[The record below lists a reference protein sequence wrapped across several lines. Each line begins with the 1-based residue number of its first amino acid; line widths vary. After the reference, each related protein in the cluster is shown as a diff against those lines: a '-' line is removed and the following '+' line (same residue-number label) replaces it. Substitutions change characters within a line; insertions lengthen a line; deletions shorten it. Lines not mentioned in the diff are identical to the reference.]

1 MRLLSRVLGFKMEF
15 DLQEYKSAWK
25 LDETV
30 HHCNHGSFGAVPT
43 VVQEAQRA
51 IQDRVQL
58 NLVRFFAR
66 EAMPEV
72 QAARAKIAK
81 FLNQKPEQIALVR
94 NTTEAASTTMRGF
107 PFKAGDE
114 AIVLDHE
121 YGAVIYAVQRA
132 VEAAGGKLV
141 EVPVPRLATDEEVVA
156 IVKASFTPRTRLFV
170 VDHVTSAT
178 ARTFPIQA
186 LSDLCREHGIAIAV
200 DASHTPGNFD
210 LDLDK
215 LDADFW
221 FGNLHKW
228 ASAPLGCGVY
238 RVAPRWQSIMR
249 PLIVSW
255 QDHEEYPLQWDMLGT
270 VDLSPWLAAPTSIE
284 FYEKIGWHRV
294 RTANTQRMRYGRDLV
309 MAELGV
315 STDELR
321 EEELPLGVIPL
332 HKMEGG
338 RDGCIALQRR
348 FAEVHKIEVP
358 ITTACNQYFMRVSGQ
373 LYNTPAD
380 YEALVLAVRKE
391 FK

>member
-1 MRLLSRVLGFKMEF
+1 MEF

-25 LDETV
+25 LDESV

-58 NLVRFFAR
+58 NPVRFFAR
-66 EAMPEV
+66 EAMLEV
-72 QAARAKIAK
+72 QGARAKVAA

-132 VEAAGGKLV
+132 VENAGGKLV

-156 IVKASFTPRTRLFV
+156 IVKASFTPRTRFFV

-210 LDLDK
+210 LDLDR

-238 RVAPRWQSIMR
+238 RVAPRWHSIMR

-294 RTANTQRMRYGRDLV
+294 RAANTQRMRYGRDLV
-309 MAELGV
+309 MAELGI
-315 STDELR
+315 SIEELR
-321 EEELPLGVIPL
+321 EEELPLGVVPL
-332 HKMEGG
+332 HKMDGG
-338 RDGCIALQRR
+338 REGCIALQRK
-348 FAEVHKIEVP
+348 FAEVYKIEVP
-358 ITTACNQYFMRVSGQ
+358 ITTACNQYFMRISGQ
-373 LYNTPAD
+373 LYNTPSN

-391 FK
+391 LK

>member
-1 MRLLSRVLGFKMEF
+1 MEF

-30 HHCNHGSFGAVPT
+30 HHCNHGSFGSVPT

-58 NLVRFFAR
+58 NPVRFFAR
-66 EAMPEV
+66 EAMLEV
-72 QAARAKIAK
+72 QGARAKVAA

-94 NTTEAASTTMRGF
+94 NTTEAASTTMHGF
-107 PFKAGDE
+107 PFKPGDE

-132 VEAAGGKLV
+132 VENAGGKLV

-238 RVAPRWQSIMR
+238 RVAPRWQTIMR

-270 VDLSPWLAAPTSIE
+270 VDLSPWLAAPISID

-294 RTANTQRMRYGRDLV
+294 RAANTARMRYGRDLV

-315 STDELR
+315 GVDELR
-321 EEELPLGVIPL
+321 EEELPLGVVRL

-338 RDGCIALQRR
+338 REGCIALQRK
-348 FAEVHKIEVP
+348 FAEVYKIEVP
-358 ITTACNQYFMRVSGQ
+358 ITTACDQYFMRISGQ
-373 LYNTPAD
+373 LYNTPSD

-391 FK
+391 LK

>member
-1 MRLLSRVLGFKMEF
+1 MMEF

-30 HHCNHGSFGAVPT
+30 RHCNHGSFGAVPT

-72 QAARAKIAK
+72 QAARAKIAT

-107 PFKAGDE
+107 PFKPGDE

-186 LSDLCREHGIAIAV
+186 LSNLCREHGIAIAV

-238 RVAPRWQSIMR
+238 RIAPRWQSIMR

-294 RTANTQRMRYGRDLV
+294 RAANTQRMRYGRDLV

-315 STDELR
+315 GIDELR

-338 RDGCIALQRR
+338 RDGCIALQRK

>member
-1 MRLLSRVLGFKMEF
+1 MEF

-30 HHCNHGSFGAVPT
+30 CHCNHGSFGAVPT
-43 VVQEAQRA
+43 IVQEAQRA

-72 QAARAKIAK
+72 QAARAKIAT

-107 PFKAGDE
+107 PFKPGDE

-238 RVAPRWQSIMR
+238 RIAPRWQSIMR

-294 RTANTQRMRYGRDLV
+294 RAANTQRMRYGRDLV

-315 STDELR
+315 GIDELR

-338 RDGCIALQRR
+338 RDGCIALQRK

>member
-1 MRLLSRVLGFKMEF
+1 MMEF

-30 HHCNHGSFGAVPT
+30 RHCNHGSFGAVPT

-72 QAARAKIAK
+72 QAARAKIAT

-107 PFKAGDE
+107 PFKPGDE

-178 ARTFPIQA
+178 ARTFPIHA

-294 RTANTQRMRYGRDLV
+294 RAANTQRMRYGRDLV

-315 STDELR
+315 GTDELR

-338 RDGCIALQRR
+338 RDGCIALQRK

>member
-1 MRLLSRVLGFKMEF
+1 MEF
-15 DLQEYKSAWK
+15 DLQEYKSAWV
-25 LDETV
+25 LDESV
-30 HHCNHGSFGAVPT
+30 RHCNHGSFGAVPT
-43 VVQEAQRA
+43 VVQEAQKK

-58 NLVRFFAR
+58 NPVKFFAR
-66 EAMPEV
+66 DAMLEV
-72 QAARAKIAK
+72 QAARAKIAA
-81 FLNQKPEQIALVR
+81 FLNQKLDQIALVR

-121 YGAVIYAVQRA
+121 YGAVIFAVQRA
-132 VEAAGGKLV
+132 VEAAGGTLV
-141 EVPVPRLATDEEVVA
+141 SVKVPRLATDEEVVA

-178 ARTFPIQA
+178 ARTFPIQE
-186 LSDLCREHGIAIAV
+186 LSQLCRENGVAIAV

-238 RVAPRWQSIMR
+238 RIAERWQEKMR

-255 QDHEEYPLQWDMLGT
+255 QDHEQYPLQWDMLGT
-270 VDLSPWLAAPTSIE
+270 VDLSPWLAAPVSIE
-284 FYEKIGWHRV
+284 FYEKIGWK
-294 RTANTQRMRYGRDLV
+294 RTRAANIARMRYGRDLV
-309 MAELGV
+309 MAELGIG
-315 STDELR
+315 SDELR

-358 ITTACNQYFMRVSGQ
+358 ITTAADLYYMRVSGQ
-373 LYNTPAD
+373 LYNTAKD
-380 YEALVLAVRKE
+380 YEALASAVRKE
-391 FK
+391 LK

>member
-1 MRLLSRVLGFKMEF
+1 MEF

-30 HHCNHGSFGAVPT
+30 HHCNHGSFGSVPT

-58 NLVRFFAR
+58 NPVRFFAR
-66 EAMPEV
+66 EAMLEV
-72 QAARAKIAK
+72 QGARAKVAA

-107 PFKAGDE
+107 PFKSGDE
-114 AIVLDHE
+114 AIVFDHE

-132 VEAAGGKLV
+132 VESAGGKLV

-238 RVAPRWQSIMR
+238 RVAPRWQTIMR

-294 RTANTQRMRYGRDLV
+294 RAANTARMRYGRDLV

-315 STDELR
+315 GVDELR
-321 EEELPLGVIPL
+321 EEELPLGVVPL
-332 HKMEGG
+332 HQMEGG
-338 RDGCIALQRR
+338 RDGCIALQRK
-348 FAEVHKIEVP
+348 FAEVYKIEVP
-358 ITTACNQYFMRVSGQ
+358 ITTACNQYFMRISGQ
-373 LYNTPAD
+373 LYNTPSD

-391 FK
+391 LKN

>member
-1 MRLLSRVLGFKMEF
+1 MEF

-25 LDETV
+25 LDDTV
-30 HHCNHGSFGAVPT
+30 HHCNHGSFGSVPT

-58 NLVRFFAR
+58 NPVRFFAR
-66 EAMPEV
+66 EAMLEV
-72 QAARAKIAK
+72 QGARAKVAA

-107 PFKAGDE
+107 PFKPGDE

-132 VEAAGGKLV
+132 VENAGGKLV

-238 RVAPRWQSIMR
+238 RVAPRWQNILR

-294 RTANTQRMRYGRDLV
+294 RAANTQRMRYGRDLV

-315 STDELR
+315 GVDELR
-321 EEELPLGVIPL
+321 EEELPLGVVPL

-338 RDGCIALQRR
+338 RDGCIALQRK

-358 ITTACNQYFMRVSGQ
+358 ITTACNQYFMRISGQ

>member
-1 MRLLSRVLGFKMEF
+1 MMEF

-30 HHCNHGSFGAVPT
+30 RHCNHGSFGAVPT

-51 IQDRVQL
+51 VQDRVQL

-72 QAARAKIAK
+72 QAARAKIAS

-107 PFKAGDE
+107 PFKPGDE

-238 RVAPRWQSIMR
+238 RIAPRWQSIMR

-294 RTANTQRMRYGRDLV
+294 RAANTQRMRYGRDLV

-315 STDELR
+315 GIDELR

-338 RDGCIALQRR
+338 RDGCIALQRK

>member
-1 MRLLSRVLGFKMEF
+1 MEF

-25 LDETV
+25 LDDTV
-30 HHCNHGSFGAVPT
+30 RHCNHGSFGSVPT

-58 NLVRFFAR
+58 NPVRFFAR
-66 EAMPEV
+66 EAMLEV
-72 QAARAKIAK
+72 QAARAKVAA

-121 YGAVIYAVQRA
+121 YGAVMYAVQRA
-132 VEAAGGKLV
+132 VENAGGKLV

-238 RVAPRWQSIMR
+238 RVAPRWQTIMR

-294 RTANTQRMRYGRDLV
+294 RAANTQRMRYGRDLV

-315 STDELR
+315 GIDELR

-338 RDGCIALQRR
+338 RDGCIAMQRK
-348 FAEVHKIEVP
+348 FAEVYKIEVP
-358 ITTACNQYFMRVSGQ
+358 ITTACKQYFMRVSGQ

-391 FK
+391 LK

>member
-1 MRLLSRVLGFKMEF
+1 MRLTSRVPGFKMEF

-30 HHCNHGSFGAVPT
+30 RHCNHGSFGAVPT
-43 VVQEAQRA
+43 VVQAAQRA
-51 IQDRVQL
+51 IQDRIQL
-58 NLVRFFAR
+58 NPVRFFAR
-66 EAMPEV
+66 EAMIEV
-72 QAARAKIAK
+72 QVARGKIAT
-81 FLNQKPEQIALVR
+81 FLNQRPEQIALVR

-132 VEAAGGKLV
+132 VENAGGKLV

-178 ARTFPIQA
+178 ARTFPVQA

-215 LDADFW
+215 LDVDFW

-238 RVAPRWQSIMR
+238 RIAPRWQSIMR

-294 RTANTQRMRYGRDLV
+294 RAANTQRMRYGRDLV

-315 STDELR
+315 GIDELR

-338 RDGCIALQRR
+338 RDGCIAMQRK
-348 FAEVHKIEVP
+348 FAEVYKIEVP

-391 FK
+391 LK

>member
-1 MRLLSRVLGFKMEF
+1 MEF

-30 HHCNHGSFGAVPT
+30 HHCNHGSFGSVPT

-58 NLVRFFAR
+58 NPVRFWAR
-66 EAMPEV
+66 VAMLEV
-72 QAARAKIAK
+72 QGARAKVAA

-107 PFKAGDE
+107 PFKSGDE

-121 YGAVIYAVQRA
+121 YGAVTYAVQRA
-132 VEAAGGKLV
+132 VENAGGKLV
-141 EVPVPRLATDEEVVA
+141 EVPVPRLASDEEVVA

-238 RVAPRWQSIMR
+238 RVAPRWQTIMR

-294 RTANTQRMRYGRDLV
+294 RAANTARMRYGRDLV

-315 STDELR
+315 GVDELR
-321 EEELPLGVIPL
+321 EEELPLGVVRL
-332 HKMEGG
+332 HKMDGG
-338 RDGCIALQRR
+338 REGCIALQRK
-348 FAEVHKIEVP
+348 FAEVYKIEVP
-358 ITTACNQYFMRVSGQ
+358 ITTACNQYFMRISGQ
-373 LYNTPAD
+373 LYNTPSD

>member
-1 MRLLSRVLGFKMEF
+1 MEF

-25 LDETV
+25 LDATV
-30 HHCNHGSFGAVPT
+30 HHCNHGSFGSVPT

-58 NLVRFFAR
+58 NPVRFFAR
-66 EAMPEV
+66 EAMLEV
-72 QAARAKIAK
+72 QAARAKVAA
-81 FLNQKPEQIALVR
+81 FLNQRPEQIALVR

-238 RVAPRWQSIMR
+238 RVAPRWQTIMR

-294 RTANTQRMRYGRDLV
+294 RAANTARMRYGRDLV

-315 STDELR
+315 GVDELR
-321 EEELPLGVIPL
+321 EEELPLGVVPL

-338 RDGCIALQRR
+338 RDGCIAIQRK
-348 FAEVHKIEVP
+348 FAEVYKIEVP
-358 ITTACNQYFMRVSGQ
+358 FTTACGQYFMRVSGQ
-373 LYNTPAD
+373 LYNTPSD
-380 YEALVLAVRKE
+380 YEALALAVRKE

>member
-1 MRLLSRVLGFKMEF
+1 MEF

-25 LDETV
+25 LDDTV
-30 HHCNHGSFGAVPT
+30 HHCNHGSFGSVPT

-58 NLVRFFAR
+58 NPVRFFAR
-66 EAMPEV
+66 EAMLEV
-72 QAARAKIAK
+72 QGARAKVAA

-107 PFKAGDE
+107 PFKPGDE

-132 VEAAGGKLV
+132 VENAGGKLV

-238 RVAPRWQSIMR
+238 RVAPRWQTKMR

-294 RTANTQRMRYGRDLV
+294 RAANTQRMRYGRDLV

-315 STDELR
+315 GVDELR
-321 EEELPLGVIPL
+321 EEELPLGVVPL

-338 RDGCIALQRR
+338 RDGCIALQRK

-358 ITTACNQYFMRVSGQ
+358 ITTACNQYFMRISGQ

>member
-1 MRLLSRVLGFKMEF
+1 MMEF

-30 HHCNHGSFGAVPT
+30 RHCNHGSFGAVPT

-72 QAARAKIAK
+72 QAARAKIAA

-107 PFKAGDE
+107 PFKPGDE

-178 ARTFPIQA
+178 ARTFPIHA

-294 RTANTQRMRYGRDLV
+294 RAANTQRMRYGRDLV

-315 STDELR
+315 GTDELR

-338 RDGCIALQRR
+338 RDGCIALQRK

>member
-1 MRLLSRVLGFKMEF
+1 MEF

-30 HHCNHGSFGAVPT
+30 HHCNHGSFGSVPT

-58 NLVRFFAR
+58 NPVRFFAR
-66 EAMPEV
+66 EAMLEV
-72 QAARAKIAK
+72 QGARAKVAA
-81 FLNQKPEQIALVR
+81 FLNQRPEQIALVR

-132 VEAAGGKLV
+132 VENAGGKLV

-238 RVAPRWQSIMR
+238 RVAPRWQTIMR

-255 QDHEEYPLQWDMLGT
+255 QDHEEYPLQWVMLGT

-294 RTANTQRMRYGRDLV
+294 RAANTARMRYGRDLV

-315 STDELR
+315 GVDELR
-321 EEELPLGVIPL
+321 EEELPLGVVRL

-338 RDGCIALQRR
+338 REGCIAIQRK
-348 FAEVHKIEVP
+348 FAEVYKIEVP
-358 ITTACNQYFMRVSGQ
+358 FTTACDQYFMRVSGQ
-373 LYNTPAD
+373 LYNTPSD
-380 YEALVLAVRKE
+380 YEALALAVRKE

>member
-1 MRLLSRVLGFKMEF
+1 MEF

-30 HHCNHGSFGAVPT
+30 HHCNHGSFGAVPI
-43 VVQEAQRA
+43 VVQEAQRK
-51 IQDRVQL
+51 IQDHVQL
-58 NLVRFFAR
+58 NPVKFFAR
-66 EAMPEV
+66 EAMLEV
-72 QAARAKIAK
+72 QGARAKIAA

-238 RVAPRWQSIMR
+238 RVAPRWQTIMR

-294 RTANTQRMRYGRDLV
+294 RAANTQRMRYGRDLV

-315 STDELR
+315 SIDELR

-332 HKMEGG
+332 HKMDGG
-338 RDGCIALQRR
+338 REGCIAMQRK
-348 FAEVHKIEVP
+348 FAEVYKIEVP

-373 LYNTPAD
+373 LYNTPSD

-391 FK
+391 LK